1 MLVAVFAIT
10 CELYVVLC
18 GSRGTGSGSVNGL
31 RVSCVGGVIWCHC
44 LMVVSRFCQLSQ

>member
-1 MLVAVFAIT
+1 MLVARFAIT

-31 RVSCVGGVIWCHC
+31 RVSCVGGVIWRHC
-44 LMVVSRFCQLSQ
+44 